1 MIKVEPA
8 VLPRFVFTDYGARVA
23 LQRCPILRAVKT
35 LSRESTSHAL
45 RWSSICSGRA
55 GVVIWLGAAGSTK
68 EELLVG

>member
-8 VLPRFVFTDYGARVA
+8 VLPRFVFIDYGARVA

-45 RWSSICSGRA
+45 RWRISSSSASHKCF
-55 GVVIWLGAAGSTK
+55 
-68 EELLVG
+68 